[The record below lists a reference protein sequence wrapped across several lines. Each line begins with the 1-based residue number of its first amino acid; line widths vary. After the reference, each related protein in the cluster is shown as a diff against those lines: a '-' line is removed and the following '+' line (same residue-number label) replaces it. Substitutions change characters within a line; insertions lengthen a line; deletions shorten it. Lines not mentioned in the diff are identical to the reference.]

1 MSTDLRRLATLAAAL
16 LLPLA
21 AQADFDEDYE
31 SKKWQELELTLP
43 TAPQEA
49 NLQPLEVSA
58 ATSNRFFIDTAS
70 LSVGSDGVVRYT
82 LLIVT
87 PQGVRNVSYEGMRCE
102 TRERRIYATGR
113 SDGSWAKSRNN
124 DWRRIQEE
132 YTNRYHAELYLNYFC
147 PIGSIVNSREEAL
160 EALRRGGHSSLRNLW
175 K

>member
-16 LLPLA
+16 LLPPA

-102 TRERRIYATGR
+102 TKERRIYATGR

-124 DWRRIQEE
+124 DWKRIQEE
-132 YTNRYHAELYLNYFC
+132 YANRYHAELYLNYFC